1 MRSLMAVGA
10 IGLIGLFGTACGAES
25 GDSTIA
31 TPTTTMAESSS
42 DQTAREVAPRL
53 TGTTLQGEAIG
64 LDQFRGR
71 PVMINVWSSW

>member
-1 MRSLMAVGA
+1 
-10 IGLIGLFGTACGAES
+10 
-25 GDSTIA
+25 
-31 TPTTTMAESSS
+31 MAESSS

-53 TGTTLQGEAIG
+53 TGTTLHGEAIG